1 MTEIIQF
8 LAILLA
14 AFGLVCLG
22 WLALGAL
29 LLPGQCDTRLTVSA
43 QGAGEGLEQT
53 VRGLLWLRR
62 TGLWR
67 GEVVIEDCGLDRDG
81 LALARTLAG
90 ERGVSFSGDASGRSS
105 AGQPP
110 AIW

>member
-8 LAILLA
+8 FAILLA
-14 AFGLVCLG
+14 AFGLVSLG

-29 LLPGQCDTRLTVSA
+29 LLPGRCVTRLTVLA
-43 QGAGEGLEQT
+43 QGGGEGLEQT

-67 GEVVIEDCGLDRDG
+67 GEVVIEDCGLDPDG
-81 LALARTLAG
+81 LALARALAG
-90 ERGVSFSGDASGRSS
+90 KRGVSFSGDAPGRNGLDQPTASS
-105 AGQPP
+105 
-110 AIW
+110 